1 MKAEVR
7 YQLLARHANARA
19 ETDELFALV
28 RPRLYAFF
36 ETDRGEF
43 SAGLYEKYT
52 PKAVSLF
59 IGLAQGGRPDR
70 HRCPQLRHPADG

>member
-28 RPRLYAFF
+28 RPRL
-36 ETDRGEF
+36 
-43 SAGLYEKYT
+43 
-52 PKAVSLF
+52 
-59 IGLAQGGRPDR
+59 
-70 HRCPQLRHPADG
+70 